1 MAIDALAASLVGGL
15 ADTGAAA
22 GAAFGAAD
30 LGAATAADVSLGAL
44 GAADVGAA
52 TVPEFAAADAGAAG
66 LSAADATF
74 GTFSPD
80 LFAANSADVAAGG
93 FGTDLG
99 AAGLDAGSAAANL
112 GAADL
117 SAGGSGVLADTSG
130 LSSFFGGTGSDL
142 FSGEGLGTSGFGDIG
157 GTSTFQPFGDTF
169 SADAT
174 AGAQGGGAGTFGGGT
189 AGGGAGG
196 AAPGSWADFAPGVG
210 ENTGGGI
217 QGFGAA
223 TQDSG
228 PIVSSN
234 EGIVGSEGLQG
245 GATGANQSMGD
256 LLTGTPG
263 YSTQEGFV
271 QGAGPLGPSDT
282 LGGGSN
288 IADIGNLGTGNITNV
303 ATTTPASFSNPI
315 AGDFST
321 LEAAGANTTATPY
334 SPAAL
339 LGQPTTA
346 PALPAATEVG
356 PGVTAANP
364 TIAPLSGPFTDSGF
378 GPVASTP
385 AAPLGA
391 PTTVPAAP
399 GATAG
404 LPADTVP
411 AAGAPATGSS
421 VPATTAAGGGTSALN
436 ALRMGAAGASILSS
450 GINIANALNQPSYSA
465 LQPIMYPGSPMA
477 SYAGPYSGQTPL
489 GEGGMPG
496 TGGIAGGLAANRLTN
511 GLVSGA
517 SPQQLAASG
526 LISPQRATQLQA
538 DYTGITQAYA
548 RELGVSPQSLSPGIR
563 EMIAARALADNGL
576 GGR

>member
-80 LFAANSADVAAGG
+80 LFAANTADVAAGG

-157 GTSTFQPFGDTF
+157 STSTFQPFGDTF

-196 AAPGSWADFAPGVG
+196 TAPGSWADFAPGVG

-223 TQDSG
+223 TQDTG

-263 YSTQEGFV
+263 YSTQEGFM
-271 QGAGPLGPSDT
+271 QGTGSVGPADT
-282 LGGGSN
+282 IGGGSSVDVSSLSGGSVAN
-288 IADIGNLGTGNITNV
+288 TPVNFADTTTIGQPLGTVGTMQQGQIGTMMDVGVPSSNV
-303 ATTTPASFSNPI
+303 MTAQEAFAP
-315 AGDFST
+315 ST
-321 LEAAGANTTATPY
+321 AA
-334 SPAAL
+334 
-339 LGQPTTA
+339 A
-346 PALPAATEVG
+346 PLPAATD
-356 PGVTAANP
+356 VTAAP
-364 TIAPLSGPFTDSGF
+364 GS
-378 GPVASTP
+378 VP
-385 AAPLGA
+385 ATAANTGVPAVTGA
-391 PTTVPAAP
+391 PV
-399 GATAG
+399 
-404 LPADTVP
+404 
-411 AAGAPATGSS
+411 TGSS
-421 VPATTAAGGGTSALN
+421 VPATTAATTAAGGTSALN

-450 GINIANALNQPSYSA
+450 GINIANALNQPAYTA
-465 LQPIMYPGSPMA
+465 LQPQYYPGSVAA

-517 SPQQLAASG
+517 SPQQIAASG